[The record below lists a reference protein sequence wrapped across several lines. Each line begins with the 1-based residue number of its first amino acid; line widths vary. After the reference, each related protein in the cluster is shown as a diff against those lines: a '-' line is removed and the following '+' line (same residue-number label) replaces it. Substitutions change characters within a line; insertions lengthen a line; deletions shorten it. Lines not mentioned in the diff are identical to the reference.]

1 MADVDLQ
8 KVSDMKVTELKEQL
22 NARGLDSKGKKADL
36 ISRLQEAL
44 KKELA
49 NQSKQSSKPQQ
60 TKRQLQQQT
69 ILKVQQSNKK
79 ETATMEED
87 AEIDV
92 TEVNEDSKK
101 QDKTNKKQKKRRS
114 LMQAL

>member
-1 MADVDLQ
+1 
-8 KVSDMKVTELKEQL
+8 
-22 NARGLDSKGKKADL
+22 
-36 ISRLQEAL
+36 
-44 KKELA
+44 
-49 NQSKQSSKPQQ
+49 
-60 TKRQLQQQT
+60 LQQQT